1 MQTFGKLVLTT
12 PTGQEKEFTLSDAD
26 TDVTLGRASVNDI
39 VLRDQKASRNHA
51 RIECSASGCALIDL
65 GSGNG
70 TRVNDERIERA
81 TLNAGD
87 LIAIG
92 DSTLRF
98 ESGAPEMIAPKITPI
113 NSQAELEAT
122 LAHATLAMT
131 ISNTHAPRL
140 AIKTATRT
148 WQVPFTQD
156 ALTIGRGET
165 NDVALDDRKASRQ
178 HARIE
183 RRGDDFV
190 LRDQGST
197 NGTFIGAMRVTEHT
211 LRDGDTLRVGDARI
225 VFKRGFQAQE
235 LTLADH
241 MTFIETPGHR
251 ARRPVVIVPGLMGS
265 ELWRGTERFWPNA
278 RIFFTD
284 PDALAYAEPNTFE
297 PRDLVHEVVI
307 VPNLVKLEQ
316 YGRLGDF
323 LEEALDYAR
332 GKNLFEFA
340 YDWRQDVRVSARQL
354 GAAIENWKI
363 KPPYIL
369 IAHSL
374 GCLVS
379 RYFVEHGGGKN
390 QVERLLLVGGPHYGV
405 PQILPGLL
413 FGQGLL
419 PFGLLGEQIRKVL
432 VTFPSAYQILPTYPC
447 VFDQHGTPIDVLED
461 ETWVG
466 ESQRALLRGAREFR
480 KELGTRSS
488 IPTVSIFGYGLSTT
502 TRINIQRDTDGKWND
517 VKFVTAPGGDDTI
530 PDASTVIE
538 DSEIHPV
545 EQHHGSLYVDNDVK
559 MRLKLELMR

>member
-12 PTGQEKEFTLSDAD
+12 LTGQEKEFTLSDAD

-39 VLRDQKASRNHA
+39 VLRDQKTSRNHA
-51 RIECSASGCALIDL
+51 RIECSAGGCTVIDL

-70 TRVNDERIERA
+70 TRVNGARVERA
-81 TLNAGD
+81 TLHAGD
-87 LIAIG
+87 VIAIG
-92 DSTLRF
+92 DTTLRF
-98 ESGAPEMIAPKITPI
+98 EISAPETLAPKIAPI

-122 LAHATLAMT
+122 LAHATIAMT
-131 ISNTHAPRL
+131 LTNTRAPRL

-148 WQVPFTQD
+148 WQVPLTQD

-190 LRDQGST
+190 LRDLGST
-197 NGTFIGAMRVTEHT
+197 NGTFAGAMRVTEHT
-211 LRDGDTLRVGDARI
+211 LHDGDSIRIGDARI

-241 MTFIETPGHR
+241 ATFIETPGHH

-265 ELWRGTERFWPNA
+265 ELWRGSERVWPNA
-278 RIFFTD
+278 RILFSD
-284 PDALAYAEPNTFE
+284 PDLLVYSEENKFE

-307 VPNLVKLEQ
+307 VPNLVELEQ

-323 LEEALDYAR
+323 LEEALNYER

-340 YDWRQDVRVSARQL
+340 YDWRQDVRISARQL
-354 GAAIENWKI
+354 GAAIEKWKI

-379 RYFVEHGGGKN
+379 RYFVEQVGGKD

-447 VFDQHGTPIDVLED
+447 VFDQHGAPIDVLED

-480 KELGTRSS
+480 NELGTHSS
-488 IPTVSIFGYGLSTT
+488 IPTVSIFGYGLNTT
-502 TRINIQRDTDGKWND
+502 TRINVQRDAQGKWQD
-517 VKFVTAPGGDDTI
+517 AEFITAPGGDDTI
-530 PDASTVIE
+530 PDASTVME